1 MNINNSI
8 QKTMQSTQMDYEI
21 SSPPLYPYNIH
32 YIQALLHS
40 FCCTLLKPEW
50 KLLVVWLGW
59 SLTLLLLYPVLVL
72 VPHAPGPHPGP
83 WTVDPSL
90 TAAGDTGRCSTGHWS
105 LHVPAVCQ
113 CAAGGAAQSS
123 EAAAGW
129 LEAAVPAPPARH
141 SRPCPC
147 SLHHHHTS
155 PSTPAQQQKTSTN
168 IIWGQIILGLSLKLI
183 LNPHNKD
190 F

>member
-32 YIQALLHS
+32 YIQALHS
-40 FCCTLLKPEW
+40 FCCRLLKPEW

-72 VPHAPGPHPGP
+72 VPHAPGPGPGP

-129 LEAAVPAPPARH
+129 LEAAVPAPASPPQPPLPVQPPPSPH
-141 SRPCPC
+141 LSI
-147 SLHHHHTS
+147 H
-155 PSTPAQQQKTSTN
+155 PSTAAKNQHKYY
-168 IIWGQIILGLSLKLI
+168 LGPNYPWTFPQADIK
-183 LNPHNKD
+183 PP
-190 F
+190 

>member
-21 SSPPLYPYNIH
+21 SSPPLHPYNIH
-32 YIQALLHS
+32 YVQALHS

-50 KLLVVWLGW
+50 KLLVAGVITHSAAAVSCTG
-59 SLTLLLLYPVLVL
+59 
-72 VPHAPGPHPGP
+72 PGATCSGSHPGP
-83 WTVDPSL
+83 WIVDPSL

-123 EAAAGW
+123 EAAAG
-129 LEAAVPAPPARH
+129 
-141 SRPCPC
+141 
-147 SLHHHHTS
+147 
-155 PSTPAQQQKTSTN
+155 
-168 IIWGQIILGLSLKLI
+168 
-183 LNPHNKD
+183 
-190 F
+190 

>member
-21 SSPPLYPYNIH
+21 SSPPLHPYNIH

-72 VPHAPGPHPGP
+72 VPHAPGHTPALDSGPLPHCC
-83 WTVDPSL
+83 WWHRAVL
-90 TAAGDTGRCSTGHWS
+90 HWS
-105 LHVPAVCQ
+105 LVTPCAVCQ

-168 IIWGQIILGLSLKLI
+168 II
-183 LNPHNKD
+183 
-190 F
+190 

>member
-21 SSPPLYPYNIH
+21 SSPPLNPYNIH
-32 YIQALLHS
+32 YIQALHS
-40 FCCTLLKPEW
+40 FWCTLLKPEW
-50 KLLVVWLGW
+50 KLLVAGVITHSAAAVSCTG
-59 SLTLLLLYPVLVL
+59 
-72 VPHAPGPHPGP
+72 PGATCSGSSPRP

-123 EAAAGW
+123 EAAAG
-129 LEAAVPAPPARH
+129 
-141 SRPCPC
+141 
-147 SLHHHHTS
+147 
-155 PSTPAQQQKTSTN
+155 
-168 IIWGQIILGLSLKLI
+168 
-183 LNPHNKD
+183 
-190 F
+190 

>member
-21 SSPPLYPYNIH
+21 SSPPLHPYNIH

-72 VPHAPGPHPGP
+72 VPHAPGHTPALDSGPLPHCC
-83 WTVDPSL
+83 WWHRAVL
-90 TAAGDTGRCSTGHWS
+90 HWS
-105 LHVPAVCQ
+105 LVTPCACCVPVCCWWCCSVQ
-113 CAAGGAAQSS
+113 WGCCWLTRGCCPRTRQPATAA
-123 EAAAGW
+123 
-129 LEAAVPAPPARH
+129 PARAASTITTPLHPPQH
-141 SRPCPC
+141 S
-147 SLHHHHTS
+147 SKK
-155 PSTPAQQQKTSTN
+155 PAQIFSGAKF
-168 IIWGQIILGLSLKLI
+168 SL
-183 LNPHNKD
+183 D
-190 F
+190 FPSSWY